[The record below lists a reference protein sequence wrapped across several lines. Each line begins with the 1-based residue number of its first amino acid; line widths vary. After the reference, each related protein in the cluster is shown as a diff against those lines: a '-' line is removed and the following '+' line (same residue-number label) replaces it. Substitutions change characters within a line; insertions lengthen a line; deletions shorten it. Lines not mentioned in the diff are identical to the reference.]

1 MKLHNILAARAA
13 NRELERELA
22 TYTSAS
28 DRDDLDAILA
38 RHDEEQSAG
47 IRRIVAAQR
56 ASMMASQRS
65 GIMAAQGTGV
75 PTQRRG

>member
-1 MKLHNILAARAA
+1 MPHTRGMKLHNILAARAA
-13 NRELERELA
+13 HKELERELA

-47 IRRIVAAQR
+47 IRRIVATQR
-56 ASMMASQRS
+56 ASMMASS
-65 GIMAAQGTGV
+65 GTNV
-75 PTQRRG
+75 PSPRRG

>member
-13 NRELERELA
+13 HRELERELA

-38 RHDEEQSAG
+38 RHDEEQAGG

-56 ASMMASQRS
+56 ASMMATS
-65 GIMAAQGTGV
+65 GTGV

>member
-13 NRELERELA
+13 HKELERELA

-47 IRRIVAAQR
+47 IRRIVATQR
-56 ASMMASQRS
+56 ASMMASS
-65 GIMAAQGTGV
+65 GTNV
-75 PTQRRG
+75 PSPRRG